1 MMRLSENWQVRKTD
15 TGQYDNSAWIDSA
28 SLTSGIPASVPA
40 TVASLTNESEI
51 EKFDWWYSTEFAAKD
66 GGLSNLHAP
75 SAVLGGG
82 KKHFLVFDGL
92 ATLAEIWLNGEKI
105 LNTEN
110 MFLQYKVDVTEK
122 LKEKNQLV
130 ICFRS
135 IHQTLEIQRKRPKWK
150 TKLVEN
156 QNLRWFRTT
165 LLGFIPGWTPPIKPI
180 GIWREVRLESV
191 EVVNVTDFNLQTS
204 LQNENGVIKI
214 KADLEL
220 LVPPRTA
227 EQAQLLASPSSAE
240 TCEIIFEINGE
251 THSLFTGSDKNIHLN
266 KEIILQNIKPWNPHT
281 HGEANLYPCKLMVKA
296 QNQLHIL
303 KEARIGFRHAHLNR
317 ENDLFQI
324 QVNEKNIFA
333 RGAVWTINDIVSLDG
348 KVEDLKSALILA
360 RDAGMNMLRIG
371 GTMIYEQDAFYDLC
385 DELGIMVWQDFM
397 FANMDYPVNDE
408 AFHQNI
414 LAEANYQI
422 KRLSEHACVIFYC
435 GNSEV
440 EQQAAML
447 GIPNEMWRN
456 DWFANELPAL
466 IKTLHEDSLYV
477 PSSPSEGVF
486 PFYTSEGVTHYYGVG
501 AYLRD
506 VNDVRRADVK
516 FTSETLGFSN
526 VPEDISM
533 LTAEDGDES
542 KALELWKRGVPRDT
556 GADWDFED
564 VREHYT
570 NKLFNVDA
578 ELKNKDLNR
587 YLTLS
592 RVATGEMMSQVFS
605 EWRSSYSNCNGGLIW
620 FYKDILAGA
629 GWGVIDKNNHPK
641 AAYYYL
647 KRVLQ
652 PVQVVLTDEGL
663 QGLHL
668 HIINETSSTFAGT
681 IEFVMLNESISVAK
695 AKREIKVEANQK
707 MKIISEE
714 MLGGF
719 YDTSYA
725 YKFGPPKHEV
735 ACATLKDESGKI
747 ISQQFHFP
755 VTHHLPSVEA
765 NVIAEFSENK
775 LSISSDKFLYAVQ
788 IICEESLPED
798 NYFHLIP
805 NEKKEIKFNTK
816 NAKAQIK
823 ISAINL
829 KTILTL

>member
-1 MMRLSENWQVRKTD
+1 MMRLSDNWQVWKTD
-15 TGQYDNSAWIDSA
+15 SGQYDSPDWIQNA
-28 SLTSGIPASVPA
+28 SSLFIVDSVPA
-40 TVASLTNESEI
+40 TIASLTNESEI
-51 EKFDWWYSTEFAAKD
+51 EKFDWWYSTEFNF
-66 GGLSNLHAP
+66 SNE
-75 SAVLGGG
+75 G

-135 IHQTLEIQRKRPKWK
+135 IHQALEIQRKRPKWK

-156 QNLRWFRTT
+156 QNLRWLRTT

-180 GIWREVRLESV
+180 GIWREVRLESA
-191 EVVNVTDFNLQTS
+191 EVASINDFNLQTS
-204 LQNENGVIKI
+204 LQNANGLIKI
-214 KADLEL
+214 KADLENFSNQ
-220 LVPPRTA
+220 P
-227 EQAQLLASPSSAE
+227 
-240 TCEIIFEINGE
+240 CEIIFEINGE
-251 THSLFTGSDKNIHLN
+251 SHSLFTGSDQKIQIN
-266 KEIILQNIKPWNPHT
+266 KEIILQNVKSWNPHT
-281 HGEANLYPCKLMVKA
+281 HGEANLYPCKLMVKV
-296 QNQLHIL
+296 QNQLHTL
-303 KEARIGFRHAHLNR
+303 KEARVGFRHVHLNR
-317 ENDLFQI
+317 ENNLFQI

-333 RGAVWTINDIVSLDG
+333 RGAVWTISDILSLDG
-348 KVEDLKSALILA
+348 KIEDLKQSLILA

-371 GTMIYEQDAFYDLC
+371 GTMIYEQNAFYDLC

-408 AFHQNI
+408 SFHQNI

-477 PSSPSEGVF
+477 TSSPSEGVF
-486 PFYTSEGVTHYYGVG
+486 PFYTSDGVTHYYGVG

-506 VNDVRRADVK
+506 ANDVRRADVK

-526 VPEDISM
+526 IPDEKNIIDIKNNF
-533 LTAEDGDES
+533 D
-542 KALELWKRGVPRDT
+542 LWKHGVPRDT
-556 GADWDFED
+556 GAEWDFED
-564 VREHYT
+564 VREYYT
-570 NKLFNVDA
+570 NKLFAVDA

-587 YLTLS
+587 YLMLG
-592 RVATGEMMSQVFS
+592 RVVTGEMMSQVFS
-605 EWRSSYSNCNGGLIW
+605 EWRSTYSNCNGGLVW

-629 GWGVIDKNNHPK
+629 GWGVIDKNNNPK

-652 PVQVVLTDEGL
+652 PIQVVLTDEGL

-668 HIINETSSTFAGT
+668 HIINETPSTFTGT
-681 IEFVMLNESISVAK
+681 IEFMMLNESISIAK
-695 AKREIKVEANQK
+695 AKREIKVNSNQK
-707 MKIISEE
+707 MKIIAEE

-735 ACATLKDESGKI
+735 ACAILKDESGKV

-755 VTHHLPSVEA
+755 VTHHLPKVEA
-765 NVIAEFSENK
+765 NVVAEFFENK
-775 LSISSDKFLYAVQ
+775 LSISSDKFLYAIQ
-788 IICEESLPED
+788 ILCDGCLPED
-798 NYFHLIP
+798 NYFHLMP
-805 NEKKEIKFNTK
+805 NEKKEIKFNTN
-816 NAKAQIK
+816 NAKPKIQIT
-823 ISAINL
+823 AVNLQNVINL
-829 KTILTL
+829 

>member
-1 MMRLSENWQVRKTD
+1 MMRLSEGWQIRKTD
-15 TGQYDNSAWIDSA
+15 SGQYDSPDWIQNA
-28 SLTSGIPASVPA
+28 SSLFTVDSVPA
-40 TVASLTNESEI
+40 TIASLTTEPEI
-51 EKFDWWYSTEFAAKD
+51 EKFDWWYSTEFD
-66 GGLSNLHAP
+66 FGNE
-75 SAVLGGG
+75 G

-92 ATLAEIWLNGEKI
+92 ATLAEVFLNGEKI
-105 LNTEN
+105 LATEN

-122 LKEKNQLV
+122 LKEKNILT

-135 IHQTLEIQRKRPKWK
+135 IHQALEVQRKRPKWK

-180 GIWREVRLESV
+180 GIWREVRWESV
-191 EVVNVTDFNLQTS
+191 EVASINDFNLQTS
-204 LQNENGVIKI
+204 LQNENGIIKI
-214 KADLEL
+214 KADLENL
-220 LVPPRTA
+220 SNQP
-227 EQAQLLASPSSAE
+227 
-240 TCEIIFEINGE
+240 CEIIFEINGE
-251 THSLFTGSDKNIHLN
+251 SYSLFTGSDQKIQINT
-266 KEIILQNIKPWNPHT
+266 EIISQNVKSWNPHT
-281 HGEANLYPCKLMVKA
+281 HGEANLYPCRLMIKV
-296 QNQLHIL
+296 QNQLHTL
-303 KEARIGFRHAHLNR
+303 KEARVGFRHVHLNR
-317 ENDLFQI
+317 ENNLFQI

-333 RGAVWTINDIVSLDG
+333 RGAVWTINNIVSLDG
-348 KVEDLKSALILA
+348 NVDDLKSALILA

-371 GTMIYEQDAFYDLC
+371 GTMMYEQDAFYDLC

-477 PSSPSEGVF
+477 PSSPSEGLF
-486 PFYTSEGVTHYYGVG
+486 PFYTSDGVTHYYGVG

-526 VPEDISM
+526 VPDDKNILDI
-533 LTAEDGDES
+533 
-542 KALELWKRGVPRDT
+542 KNNFELWKRGVPRDT
-556 GADWDFED
+556 GAEWDFED

-592 RVATGEMMSQVFS
+592 RLATGEMMSQVFS
-605 EWRSSYSNCNGGLIW
+605 EWRSSYSNCNGGLVW

-629 GWGVIDKNNHPK
+629 GWGVIDKDNTPK

-647 KRVLQ
+647 KRILQ
-652 PVQVVLTDEGL
+652 PIQVVLTDEGL

-668 HIINETSSTFAGT
+668 HIINEMASSFTGT
-681 IEFVMLNESISVAK
+681 IEFVMINESISVAK
-695 AKREIKVEANQK
+695 AKREIKVASNQK
-707 MKIISEE
+707 IKVIAEE

-725 YKFGPPKHEV
+725 YKFGAPKHEV
-735 ACATLKDESGKI
+735 ACVTLKNESGKI
-747 ISQQFHFP
+747 VSQQFYFP
-755 VTHHLPSVEA
+755 VTHHLPMIEA
-765 NVIAEFSENK
+765 NVVAEFSENK

-788 IICEESLPED
+788 IVCDDFLPED

-805 NEKKEIKFNTK
+805 NEKKEIKFNTN
-816 NAKAQIK
+816 NAKPKIQIT
-823 ISAINL
+823 AVNLQHVINL
-829 KTILTL
+829 

>member
-1 MMRLSENWQVRKTD
+1 MNQNRNWQVAPTLITNGWEVRKAAS
-15 TGQYDNSAWIDSA
+15 GQYDSPDWIQTA
-28 SLTSGIPASVPA
+28 SPSSGMPASVPS
-40 TVASLTNESEI
+40 TVASLTNEPDI
-51 EKFDWWYSTEFAAKD
+51 ETFDWWYSTEF
-66 GGLSNLHAP
+66 NFRNE
-75 SAVLGGG
+75 G
-82 KKHFLVFDGL
+82 KQHFLVFDGL
-92 ATLAEIWLNGEKI
+92 ATVAEIWLNGEKI
-105 LNTEN
+105 LTAEN

-135 IHQTLEIQRKRPKWK
+135 IQQALEVQRKRPKWK
-150 TKLVEN
+150 TKLVEH

-180 GIWREVRLESV
+180 GIWREVRLETF
-191 EVVNVTDFNLQTS
+191 EVANLVDFNLQTS
-204 LQNENGVIKI
+204 LQNENGVIKV
-214 KADLEL
+214 KADIENISNQ
-220 LVPPRTA
+220 P
-227 EQAQLLASPSSAE
+227 
-240 TCEIIFEINGE
+240 CEIIFEINGE
-251 THSLFTGSDKNIHLN
+251 SHCLFAGADQKIQIN
-266 KEIILQNIKPWNPHT
+266 KEIILQNVKSWNPHT
-281 HGEANLYPCKLMVKA
+281 HGEANLYPCRFMVKA
-296 QNQLHIL
+296 QNQLYPL
-303 KEARIGFRHAHLNR
+303 KEARVGFRHVHLNR
-317 ENDLFQI
+317 ENNLFQI

-348 KVEDLKSALILA
+348 KVEDLKQSLRLA
-360 RDAGMNMLRIG
+360 REAGMNMLRIG

-397 FANMDYPVNDE
+397 FANMDYPVTDE

-422 KRLSEHACVIFYC
+422 RRLCVHPCVVFYC

-447 GIPNEMWRN
+447 GIPNEMRRN

-477 PSSPSEGVF
+477 PSSPSEGAF

-516 FTSETLGFSN
+516 FTAETLGFSN
-526 VPEDISM
+526 VPED
-533 LTAEDGDES
+533 
-542 KALELWKRGVPRDT
+542 KALSNLIHDSALWKRGVPRDS
-556 GADWDFED
+556 GAEWDFED

-570 NKLFNVDA
+570 NKLFHVEA
-578 ELKNKDLNR
+578 ELKNKDLTR
-587 YLTLS
+587 YLALS
-592 RVATGEMMSQVFS
+592 RVATGEIMSQVFS
-605 EWRSSYSNCNGGLIW
+605 EWRSSYSNCNGGLVW

-629 GWGVIDKNNHPK
+629 GWGVIDNNNQPK

-647 KRVLQ
+647 KRIFQ
-652 PVQVVLTDEGL
+652 PLQVVMTDEGL

-668 HIINETSSTFAGT
+668 HIINETPSAFTGT
-681 IEFVMLNESISVAK
+681 IEFVMLNASVSVAK
-695 AKREIKVEANQK
+695 AKREIKVESNQK
-707 MKIISEE
+707 IKIIAEE

-735 ACATLKDESGKI
+735 ACASLKDESGKTI
-747 ISQQFHFP
+747 NQQFHFP
-755 VTHHLPSVEA
+755 VTHHLPRVEA
-765 NVIAEFSENK
+765 HVVAEFSENT

-788 IICEESLPED
+788 IGCEGFLPED
-798 NYFHLIP
+798 NYFHLMP
-805 NEKKEIKFNTK
+805 NEKKEIKFNTNNK
-816 NAKAQIK
+816 KPKIQIG
-823 ISAINL
+823 AVNL
-829 KTILTL
+829 IGVIYV

>member
-1 MMRLSENWQVRKTD
+1 MMRLSDNWQVRKTD
-15 TGQYDNSAWIDSA
+15 SGQYDSPDWIQNA
-28 SLTSGIPASVPA
+28 SPLLTVDSVPA
-40 TVASLTNESEI
+40 TIASLTNEPEI
-51 EKFDWWYSTEFAAKD
+51 EKFDWWYSTEFDFNQK
-66 GGLSNLHAP
+66 
-75 SAVLGGG
+75 G
-82 KKHFLVFDGL
+82 KKHFFIFDGL

-105 LNTEN
+105 LTTKN

-122 LKEKNQLV
+122 FKEKNQLV

-135 IHQTLEIQRKRPKWK
+135 IHQVLEVQRKRPKWK

-180 GIWREVRLESV
+180 GIWREIRLESV
-191 EVVNVTDFNLQTS
+191 EVASINDFNLQTS
-204 LQNENGVIKI
+204 LQNTNGVIKV
-214 KADLEL
+214 KADLENL
-220 LVPPRTA
+220 STQP
-227 EQAQLLASPSSAE
+227 
-240 TCEIIFEINGE
+240 CEIIFEINDE
-251 THSLFTGSDKNIHLN
+251 SHILFTGSDQTIQIN
-266 KEIILQNIKPWNPHT
+266 KEIILQNVKLWNPHT
-281 HGEANLYPCKLMVKA
+281 HGEANLYPCKLMVKV
-296 QNQLHIL
+296 QNQLHIM
-303 KEARIGFRHAHLNR
+303 KEARVGFRHVYLNR
-317 ENDLFQI
+317 ENNLFQI

-333 RGAVWTINDIVSLDG
+333 RGAVWTINDIISLDG
-348 KVEDLKSALILA
+348 KVEDLKSALTLA

-477 PSSPSEGVF
+477 PSSPSEGAF

-526 VPEDISM
+526 IPDEKNIIDIKNNF
-533 LTAEDGDES
+533 D
-542 KALELWKRGVPRDT
+542 LWKRGVPRDT
-556 GADWDFED
+556 GAEWDFED

-570 NKLFNVDA
+570 NKLFHVDA

-587 YLTLS
+587 YLSLS

-605 EWRSSYSNCNGGLIW
+605 EWRSTYSNCNGGLVW

-629 GWGVIDKNNHPK
+629 GWGVIDKNNNPK
-641 AAYYYL
+641 ASYHYL
-647 KRVLQ
+647 KRILQ
-652 PVQVVLTDEGL
+652 PIQVVLTDEGL

-668 HIINETSSTFAGT
+668 HIINETTSSFTGT
-681 IEFVMLNESISVAK
+681 IEFIMLNESISVAK
-695 AKREIKVEANQK
+695 AKREIKVETNQK
-707 MKIISEE
+707 IKIIAEE

-735 ACATLKDESGKI
+735 ACAILRDESEKI

-755 VTHHLPSVEA
+755 VTHHLSIIEA
-765 NVIAEFSENK
+765 NVVAEFSENK

-788 IICEESLPED
+788 ITCEGFLPED
-798 NYFHLIP
+798 NYFHLMP
-805 NEKKEIKFNTK
+805 NEKKEVLLHRDNETSRLEIR
-816 NAKAQIK
+816 AA
-823 ISAINL
+823 NL
-829 KTILTL
+829 RNVIHV

>member
-1 MMRLSENWQVRKTD
+1 MRLSNNWQIRKTD
-15 TGQYDNSAWIDSA
+15 SGQYDSPDWIQNASALFTVD
-28 SLTSGIPASVPA
+28 SVPA
-40 TVASLTNESEI
+40 TIASLTNDSEI
-51 EKFDWWYSTEFAAKD
+51 EKFDWWYSTEFNFN
-66 GGLSNLHAP
+66 STN
-75 SAVLGGG
+75 
-82 KKHFLVFDGL
+82 KKNYLVFDGL
-92 ATLAEIWLNGEKI
+92 ATIAEVYLNEEKI
-105 LNTEN
+105 LLAEN
-110 MFLQYKVDVTEK
+110 MFLQYKVEVTEK
-122 LKEKNQLV
+122 LKDHNELV

-135 IHQTLEIQRKRPKWK
+135 IHQALEIQRKRPKWK

-156 QNLRWFRTT
+156 QNLRWIRTT
-165 LLGFIPGWTPPIKPI
+165 LLGFISGWTPPIKPI
-180 GIWREVRLESV
+180 GIWREVRLESA
-191 EVVNVTDFNLQTS
+191 EIANLIDFNLQTS
-204 LQNENGVIKI
+204 LKNENGVIKI
-214 KADLEL
+214 KTDLENL
-220 LVPPRTA
+220 SNQP
-227 EQAQLLASPSSAE
+227 
-240 TCEIIFEINGE
+240 CEIIFEINGE
-251 THSLFTGSDKNIHLN
+251 SYILGSDSLSDSEGSLPPNIRGSSVAKNAPSERHEKQNIQIN

-281 HGEANLYPCKLMVKA
+281 HGEVNLYPCKLIVKV
-296 QNQLHIL
+296 QNQLHTL
-303 KEARIGFRHAHLNR
+303 KEARVGFRHIHLNR
-317 ENDLFQI
+317 ENNLFQI
-324 QVNEKNIFA
+324 QVNGKNIFA
-333 RGAVWTINDIVSLDG
+333 RGVVWTINDIISLDG
-348 KVEDLKSALILA
+348 KIADLKSALMLA

-397 FANMDYPVNDE
+397 FANMDYPVND
-408 AFHQNI
+408 ASFHQNI

-486 PFYTSEGVTHYYGVG
+486 PFYTSDGVTHYYGVG

-526 VPEDISM
+526 VPEDKIIDDIKNDS
-533 LTAEDGDES
+533 S
-542 KALELWKRGVPRDT
+542 LWKKGVPRDT

-564 VREHYT
+564 VREYYT

-592 RVATGEMMSQVFS
+592 RLATGEMISQVFS
-605 EWRSSYSNCNGGLIW
+605 EWRSTYSNCNGGLIW

-629 GWGVIDKNNHPK
+629 GWGVIDVNNQPK

-647 KRVLQ
+647 KRIFQ
-652 PVQVVLTDEGL
+652 PLQVVITDEGL

-668 HIINETSSTFAGT
+668 HIINETSSTFAGR
-681 IEFVMLNESISVAK
+681 IEFMMLNDSISVAK
-695 AKREIKVEANQK
+695 VKQEIKIESNQK
-707 MKIISEE
+707 IKIIAEE

-725 YKFGPPKHEV
+725 YKFGASKHEV
-735 ACATLKDESGKI
+735 ACATLRNENGNI
-747 ISQQFHFP
+747 VSQQFHFP
-755 VTHHLPSVEA
+755 VTHHLPMVAA
-765 NVIAEFSENK
+765 NVVADFSENK
-775 LSISSDKFLYAVQ
+775 LSISSDKFLYGVQ
-788 IICEESLPED
+788 IQSEIGLPED
-798 NYFHLIP
+798 NYFHLMP
-805 NEKKEIKFNTK
+805 NERKEIKLNGTNEKLQIELRAVNLINSVKVK
-816 NAKAQIK
+816 NV
-823 ISAINL
+823 
-829 KTILTL
+829 

>member
-1 MMRLSENWQVRKTD
+1 MMRLSENWQVWKTD
-15 TGQYDNSAWIDSA
+15 AGQYDNSAWIESA

-40 TVASLTNESEI
+40 TVASLTNEPEI
-51 EKFDWWYSTEFAAKD
+51 EKFDWWYSNQFNFNNE
-66 GGLSNLHAP
+66 S
-75 SAVLGGG
+75 

-105 LNTEN
+105 LATDN

-122 LKEKNQLV
+122 LQEKNQLV

-135 IHQTLEIQRKRPKWK
+135 IHQALEVQRKRPKWK

-180 GIWREVRLESV
+180 GIWREVRLETY
-191 EVVNVTDFNLQTS
+191 EVANLTDFNLQTS

-214 KADLEL
+214 KAEIEL
-220 LVPPRTA
+220 L
-227 EQAQLLASPSSAE
+227 SPSSSAE
-240 TCEIIFEINGE
+240 SCEIIFEINNE
-251 THSLFTGSDKNIHLN
+251 KYSLYTGSDKNIQIN
-266 KEIILQNIKPWNPHT
+266 KEIVLQNVNSWNLHT

-296 QNQLHIL
+296 QNQLHTL
-303 KEARIGFRHAHLNR
+303 KEARVGFRHVHLNR
-317 ENDLFQI
+317 ENNLFQI

-333 RGAVWTINDIVSLDG
+333 RGAVWTINDIISLDG
-348 KVEDLKSALILA
+348 KVEDLKSALTLA

-371 GTMIYEQDAFYDLC
+371 GTMIYEQDVFYDLC
-385 DELGIMVWQDFM
+385 DELGIMIWQDFM

-408 AFHQNI
+408 GFHQNI
-414 LAEANYQI
+414 LAEANYQLR
-422 KRLSEHACVIFYC
+422 RLSGHACVIFYC

-516 FTSETLGFSN
+516 FTTETLGFSN
-526 VPEDISM
+526 IPEDHIVSS
-533 LTAEDGDES
+533 LIHDS
-542 KALELWKRGVPRDT
+542 ELWKRGVPRDT
-556 GADWDFED
+556 GAEWDFED

-605 EWRSSYSNCNGGLIW
+605 EWRSTYSNCNGGLVW
-620 FYKDILAGA
+620 FYKDILTGA
-629 GWGVIDKNNHPK
+629 GWGVIDNNNHPK

-647 KRVLQ
+647 KRILQ

-668 HIINETSSTFAGT
+668 HIINETSSTFTGT

-695 AKREIKVEANQK
+695 AKRDIKVEANQK
-707 MKIISEE
+707 TKIIAEE

-725 YKFGPPKHEV
+725 YKFGAPKHEV
-735 ACATLKDESGKI
+735 ACATLRDENGKI
-747 ISQQFHFP
+747 ISQQFYFP
-755 VTHHLPSVEA
+755 VTHHLQMIEA
-765 NVIAEFSENK
+765 NVTAEFAENR
-775 LSISSDKFLYAVQ
+775 LSISSDKFLYAVE
-788 IICEESLPED
+788 IVCEGFLPED
-798 NYFHLIP
+798 NYFHLMP
-805 NEKKEIKFNTK
+805 NEKKEIIFNK
-816 NAKAQIK
+816 NISKPQIQV
-823 ISAINL
+823 SAVNL
-829 KTILTL
+829 KNVINI

>member
-1 MMRLSENWQVRKTD
+1 MMRLSNNWQVWKTD
-15 TGQYDNSAWIDSA
+15 AGQYDNPAWIDSA
-28 SLTSGIPASVPA
+28 SLPSGMLASVPS
-40 TVASLTNESEI
+40 TIASLTNESEI
-51 EKFDWWYSTEFAAKD
+51 EKFDWWYSVDFAPAAED
-66 GGLSNLHAP
+66 GGLSI
-75 SAVLGGG
+75 V
-82 KKHFLVFDGL
+82 KHFLVFDGL
-92 ATLAEIWLNGEKI
+92 ATIAEIWLNGEKI
-105 LNTEN
+105 IATEN
-110 MFLQYKVDVTEK
+110 MFLQYKVDVTGK

-135 IHQTLEIQRKRPKWK
+135 LHQALEVQRKRPKWK
-150 TKLVEN
+150 TKLVEH

-191 EVVNVTDFNLQTS
+191 DVANLVDFNLQTS
-204 LQNENGVIKI
+204 LQNSNGIIKL
-214 KADLEL
+214 KAEIEL
-220 LVPPRTA
+220 LSP
-227 EQAQLLASPSSAE
+227 PSSAE
-240 TCEIIFEINGE
+240 TCEIIFEINDE
-251 THSLFTGSDKNIHLN
+251 SHSLFTGSEKNIQIN
-266 KEIILQNIKPWNPHT
+266 KEIIIKNVNSWNPHT
-281 HGEANLYPCKLMVKA
+281 HGEANLYPCRLMVKA
-296 QNQLHIL
+296 QNQLHTL
-303 KEARIGFRHAHLNR
+303 KEARVGFRHVRLNR
-317 ENDLFQI
+317 EHNLFQI

-348 KVEDLKSALILA
+348 KVEDLKSALTLA

-371 GTMIYEQDAFYDLC
+371 GTMIYEQDAFYNLC

-408 AFHQNI
+408 SFHKNI
-414 LAEANYQI
+414 LDEAKYQI
-422 KRLSEHACVIFYC
+422 KRLSEHASVIFYC

-466 IKTLHEDSLYV
+466 IKTLHEDSLYA
-477 PSSPSEGVF
+477 PSSPSEGAF
-486 PFYTSEGVTHYYGVG
+486 PFYTSDGVTHYYGVG

-526 VPEDISM
+526 IPDDKNILDIKNNS
-533 LTAEDGDES
+533 D
-542 KALELWKRGVPRDT
+542 LWKRGVPRDT
-556 GADWDFED
+556 GAEWDFED

-570 NKLFNVDA
+570 NKLFHVDA
-578 ELKNKDLNR
+578 DFKNKDLNR

-605 EWRSSYSNCNGGLIW
+605 EWRSSYSNCNGGLVW

-629 GWGVIDKNNHPK
+629 GWGVLDKNNHPK

-652 PVQVVLTDEGL
+652 PVQVVITDEGL

-668 HIINETSSTFAGT
+668 HIINETSSAFTGT
-681 IEFVMLNESISVAK
+681 IEFVMLNESVSVAK

-707 MKIISEE
+707 MKIIAEE
-714 MLGGF
+714 MLSGF

-725 YKFGPPKHEV
+725 YRFGPPKHEV
-735 ACATLKDESGKI
+735 ACATLKDKNGKI

-755 VTHHLPSVEA
+755 VTHHLPVVEA
-765 NVIAEFSENK
+765 NLVAEFSENT

-788 IICEESLPED
+788 IICEGFLPED
-798 NYFHLIP
+798 NYFHLMP
-805 NEKKEIKFNTK
+805 NEKKEIKFNAHHIK
-816 NAKAQIK
+816 LQIQINAVNLQNV
-823 ISAINL
+823 INL
-829 KTILTL
+829 

>member
-1 MMRLSENWQVRKTD
+1 MMKLSEGWQIRKTD
-15 TGQYDNSAWIDSA
+15 SGQYDSPDWIQNA
-28 SLTSGIPASVPA
+28 SPLFTVDSVPA
-40 TVASLTNESEI
+40 TIASLTNESET
-51 EKFDWWYSTEFAAKD
+51 EKFDWWYSVDFAQA
-66 GGLSNLHAP
+66 
-75 SAVLGGG
+75 AVLGGDIG
-82 KKHFLVFDGL
+82 NKKHFLVFDGL
-92 ATLAEIWLNGEKI
+92 ATLAEIWLNEEKI

-110 MFLQYKVDVTEK
+110 MFLQYKVDVTDK

-135 IHQTLEIQRKRPKWK
+135 IHQALEVQRKRPKWK
-150 TKLVEN
+150 TRLVEN

-191 EVVNVTDFNLQTS
+191 EVANLVDFNLQTS
-204 LQNENGVIKI
+204 LQNENGVIKVKSEI
-214 KADLEL
+214 EL
-220 LVPPRTA
+220 LSPPYPY
-227 EQAQLLASPSSAE
+227 LGIKSSAE
-240 TCEIIFEINGE
+240 TYEIIFEINGE
-251 THSLFTGSDKNIHLN
+251 SHSLFTGSDQKIQIN
-266 KEIILQNIKPWNPHT
+266 KEIILQNVKTWNPHT
-281 HGEANLYPCKLMVKA
+281 HGEANLYPCKLIVKV
-296 QNQLHIL
+296 QNQLHTL
-303 KEARIGFRHAHLNR
+303 KEARVGFRHVHLNR
-317 ENDLFQI
+317 ENTLFQI
-324 QVNEKNIFA
+324 QINEKNIFA

-348 KVEDLKSALILA
+348 KVEDLKSALTLA

-371 GTMIYEQDAFYDLC
+371 GTMIYEQDAFYNLC

-408 AFHQNI
+408 SFHQNI

-466 IKTLHEDSLYV
+466 IKTLHEDSLYM

-486 PFYTSEGVTHYYGVG
+486 PFYTSDGVTHYYGVG

-526 VPEDISM
+526 IPEDKIIADIKNDSV
-533 LTAEDGDES
+533 
-542 KALELWKRGVPRDT
+542 LWKRGVPRDT
-556 GADWDFED
+556 GAEWDFED

-570 NKLFNVDA
+570 NKLFNANA
-578 ELKNKDLNR
+578 ELKNKDSNR

-592 RVATGEMMSQVFS
+592 RVTTGEMMSQVFS

-629 GWGVIDKNNHPK
+629 GWGLIDKNNNPK

-652 PVQVVLTDEGL
+652 PLQVVITDEGL

-668 HIINETSSTFAGT
+668 HIINETSLTFTGT
-681 IEFVMLNESISVAK
+681 IEFMMLNENISVAK
-695 AKREIKVEANQK
+695 AKRDIKVEANQK
-707 MKIISEE
+707 LKIIAEE
-714 MLGGF
+714 LLGGF

-725 YKFGPPKHEV
+725 YKFGAPKHEV
-735 ACATLKDESGKI
+735 ACVTLKDESGRV

-755 VTHHLPSVEA
+755 VTHQMPMVEA
-765 NVIAEFSENK
+765 NVVTEFSENK
-775 LSISSDKFLYAVQ
+775 LLISSDKFLYAVQ
-788 IICEESLPED
+788 INCEGFLPED
-798 NYFHLIP
+798 NYFHLMP

-816 NAKAQIK
+816 PQIQINAV
-823 ISAINL
+823 NL
-829 KTILTL
+829 QGAVDV

>member
-1 MMRLSENWQVRKTD
+1 MMQLSEGWQIRKTD
-15 TGQYDNSAWIDSA
+15 SGQYDSPDWIQNA
-28 SLTSGIPASVPA
+28 STLFTVDSVPA
-40 TVASLTNESEI
+40 TIASLTNEPEI
-51 EKFDWWYSTEFAAKD
+51 EIFDWWYSTEFNF
-66 GGLSNLHAP
+66 SIE
-75 SAVLGGG
+75 S
-82 KKHFLVFDGL
+82 KKHFLIFDGL
-92 ATLAEIWLNGEKI
+92 ATLAEIFLNGEKI
-105 LNTEN
+105 LATEN

-122 LKEKNQLV
+122 LQSNNKLV

-135 IHQTLEIQRKRPKWK
+135 LQKTLEIQQKRPKWK

-156 QNLRWFRTT
+156 QNLRWIRTT

-191 EVVNVTDFNLQTS
+191 DVVNLTDFNLQTS
-204 LQNENGVIKI
+204 LQNKNGVIKV
-214 KADLEL
+214 KADLENL
-220 LVPPRTA
+220 SN
-227 EQAQLLASPSSAE
+227 QS
-240 TCEIIFEINGE
+240 CEIIFEINGE
-251 THSLFTGSDKNIHLN
+251 VHSLFAGSDKDIQINQ
-266 KEIILQNIKPWNPHT
+266 EIILQNINSWNPHT
-281 HGEANLYPCKLMVKA
+281 HGEANLYPCKLMVKV
-296 QNQLHIL
+296 QNQLHTL
-303 KEARIGFRHAHLNR
+303 KEARVGFRHVQLNR
-317 ENDLFQI
+317 ENNLFQI
-324 QVNEKNIFA
+324 QVNGKNIFA
-333 RGAVWTINDIVSLDG
+333 RGAVWAINDIVYLDG
-348 KVEDLKSALILA
+348 TVENLKSALTLA

-371 GTMIYEQDAFYDLC
+371 GTMIYESDAFYDLC

-397 FANMDYPVNDE
+397 FANMDYPVNDD

-422 KRLSEHACVIFYC
+422 KRLSQHACVIFYC

-466 IKTLHEDSLYV
+466 IKTLHENSLYV

-486 PFYTSEGVTHYYGVG
+486 PFYTSDGVTHYYGVG

-526 VPEDISM
+526 VPEDKVVSSLIHDS
-533 LTAEDGDES
+533 A
-542 KALELWKRGVPRDT
+542 LWKRGVPRDT
-556 GADWDFED
+556 GAEWDFED
-564 VREHYT
+564 VREHYA
-570 NKLFNVDA
+570 NKLFNIDA

-620 FYKDILAGA
+620 FYKDILPGA
-629 GWGVIDKNNHPK
+629 GWGVIDKNNQPK

-652 PVQVVLTDEGL
+652 PLQVVITDEGL

-668 HIINETSSTFAGT
+668 HIINETASTFTGT
-681 IEFVMLNESISVAK
+681 IEFMMLTESISVAK
-695 AKREIKVEANQK
+695 AKRDIKVESNQK
-707 MKIISEE
+707 MTIISEE

-735 ACATLKDESGKI
+735 ACATLKDENGKI

-755 VTHHLPSVEA
+755 VTHHLPIIEA
-765 NVIAEFSENK
+765 NVVVEFAENK
-775 LSISSDKFLYAVQ
+775 LSISSDNFLYAVE
-788 IICEESLPED
+788 IICEGFLPED
-798 NYFHLIP
+798 NYFHLMP
-805 NEKKEIKFNTK
+805 HEKKEIKFNTK